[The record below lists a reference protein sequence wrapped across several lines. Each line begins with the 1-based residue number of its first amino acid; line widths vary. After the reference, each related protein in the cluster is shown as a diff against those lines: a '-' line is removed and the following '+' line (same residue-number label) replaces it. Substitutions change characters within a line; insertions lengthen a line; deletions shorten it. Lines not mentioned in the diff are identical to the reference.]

1 MSVIRNILD
10 RYFLVFGI
18 LSVLLLLATVFL
30 GVLWYRDPAGNYEPL
45 TVVMAVLAGLIGT
58 PSLWEAYQRQ
68 RELQEQKQDAFRRL
82 DQLVSA
88 VAHSVAHDHN
98 FRNKADWSA
107 ELDELANAD
116 RNWLG
121 DLYLYVKNIS
131 WKVRDGTFSHG
142 APDASK
148 YCCSELLADLYFLQ
162 MNILPLAKRAVRL
175 TREQSSAKEEELA
188 HKIIVHTIGGTFFD
202 TPRMVAAHSKNV
214 ADFVGKWRRRDPS
227 IVNTFKPDSV
237 WRRYAFR

>member
-82 DQLVSA
+82 DQLNQSTQ
-88 VAHSVAHDHN
+88 
-98 FRNKADWSA
+98 DWYTQA
-107 ELDELANAD
+107 
-116 RNWLG
+116 
-121 DLYLYVKNIS
+121 
-131 WKVRDGTFSHG
+131 
-142 APDASK
+142 APFA
-148 YCCSELLADLYFLQ
+148 C
-162 MNILPLAKRAVRL
+162 
-175 TREQSSAKEEELA
+175 SSAA
-188 HKIIVHTIGGTFFD
+188 MCSTATVTAG
-202 TPRMVAAHSKNV
+202 S
-214 ADFVGKWRRRDPS
+214 
-227 IVNTFKPDSV
+227 
-237 WRRYAFR
+237 